1 MEVLVDIELHKIFG
15 YAIFLVAVSNMALAL
30 TVAKSDA
37 SMARIMRRLQ
47 RFGVI
52 WLGRLEILMG
62 LGVVMHFKAVYL
74 VADMGYAWQGWVSIL
89 LWGPVEVVSK
99 RLIGPELLIVEDGGQ
114 GSGRLTSGAG
124 VQLLII
130 TAIFGLMHAIS

>member
-1 MEVLVDIELHKIFG
+1 MDIELHKIAG
-15 YAIFLVAVSNMALAL
+15 YAIFLIAVSNMALAL

-37 SMARIMRRLQ
+37 SMAKVMRLLE

-62 LGVVMHFKAVYL
+62 LGVVMHFKAAYL
-74 VADMGYAWQGWVSIL
+74 TSDFGYAWQVWVSIL

-130 TAIFGLMHAIS
+130 TAIFGLMHTVS